1 MKRSSALAP
10 LSRDHHVAL
19 EVALRLRR
27 ATEATLAR
35 ATEHFLAFWDRQGE
49 HHFLIEERLVLLTM
63 PDDDVEWAAATGRV
77 RDEHA
82 EIRNRASALTT
93 DSSLDAAHEL
103 GALLSAH
110 VRYEERE
117 HFPLLEE
124 RLSSEALAA
133 LGRALVSAEA
143 DC

>member
-1 MKRSSALAP
+1 MKRSPALAP

-27 ATEATLAR
+27 ATDATLEQAIMR
-35 ATEHFLAFWDRQGE
+35 FLDFWDRQGE
-49 HHFLIEERLVLLTM
+49 HHFVVEERFVLPAL
-63 PDDDVEWAAATGRV
+63 PDDDVEWAAATRRV

-82 EIRNRASALTT
+82 EIRNRVSALPGG
-93 DSSLDAAHEL
+93 SSLDASHAL

-117 HFPLLEE
+117 LFPLLEE
-124 RLSSEALAA
+124 RLSHEALAG
-133 LGRALVSAEA
+133 LGRTLIWAEA
-143 DC
+143 VD